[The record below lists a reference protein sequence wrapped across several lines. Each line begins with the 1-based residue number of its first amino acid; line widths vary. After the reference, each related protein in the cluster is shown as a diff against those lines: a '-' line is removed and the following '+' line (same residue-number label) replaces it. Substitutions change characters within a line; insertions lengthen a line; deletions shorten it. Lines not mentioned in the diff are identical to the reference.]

1 MVVVF
6 PAPFGPSNPRI
17 SPGLMSNEISL
28 TATNSPNRFTKCWT
42 RRIGVDMNDQRLSR
56 MMNVR
61 EYQQQELAR
70 IIHEASA
77 TSADTRL

>member
-1 MVVVF
+1 
-6 PAPFGPSNPRI
+6 
-17 SPGLMSNEISL
+17 
-28 TATNSPNRFTKCWT
+28 
-42 RRIGVDMNDQRLSR
+42 MNDQRLSR